1 MSNLFTQIFT
11 PSNLTFMLKGLG
23 MTVMI
28 SIGAVVCSTL
38 IGSILALIREA
49 GRS

>member
-28 SIGAVVCSTL
+28 SIGAVFF
-38 IGSILALIREA
+38 SILFGSLLAL
-49 GRS
+49 SQT